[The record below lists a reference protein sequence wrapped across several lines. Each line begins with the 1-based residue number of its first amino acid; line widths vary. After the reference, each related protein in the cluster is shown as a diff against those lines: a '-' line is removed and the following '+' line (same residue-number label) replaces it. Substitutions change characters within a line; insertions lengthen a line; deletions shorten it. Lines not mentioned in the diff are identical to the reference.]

1 MNSLLISRYSNIYL
15 RNRKCRYS
23 IERDE
28 QVTRL
33 DRIDKSV
40 KRVPIDT
47 FEPIIE
53 RERLLKTFPVLNIN
67 RDSPRGWG
75 GAFSLPL
82 PRRRAAKQECPVTG
96 RKLKGNKVHRKMRI
110 CWRFYESL
118 ASRSLVIYR
127 PRRD

>member
-15 RNRKCRYS
+15 RNRKRRYS

-75 GAFSLPL
+75 GGPFSP
-82 PRRRAAKQECPVTG
+82 PPSKACGQTG
-96 RKLKGNKVHRKMRI
+96 MSG
-110 CWRFYESL
+110 
-118 ASRSLVIYR
+118 YR
-127 PRRD
+127 EEIKR

>member
-67 RDSPRGWG
+67 RDSSRGWG
-75 GAFSLPL
+75 GGLFSP
-82 PRRRAAKQECPVTG
+82 PPSKACGQTG
-96 RKLKGNKVHRKMRI
+96 MSG
-110 CWRFYESL
+110 
-118 ASRSLVIYR
+118 YR
-127 PRRD
+127 EEIKR